1 MNTIMICISLYCFHR
16 WSARIGFRVIC
27 HFFSSTIQF
36 WSFSIL
42 TECNCLF
49 VLQTHLHKCTKT
61 QLNQSEGFQSSA
73 LRGPSRTVSS
83 LHSLTATEFGLSC
96 KYMHCSMSIW
106 LLKSFGFACMLF
118 LCFSNKAWFY
128 LHKHISFMMVCWLML
143 PCVLSLLQP
152 YRLS

>member
-1 MNTIMICISLYCFHR
+1 MIFISSPPPY
-16 WSARIGFRVIC
+16 S
-27 HFFSSTIQF
+27 F

-49 VLQTHLHKCTKT
+49 VFQIHPHKHTKM

-73 LRGPSRTVSS
+73 RRGLSRTVSS
-83 LHSLTATEFGLSC
+83 LHSLTATEFGLPC
-96 KYMHCSMSIW
+96 MYTHCSRSIW
-106 LLKSFGFACMLF
+106 QLKSLGFACMSF

-152 YRLS
+152 YRLL